1 MITSTCLRAK
11 LSAISMSKLKGDRQ
25 MKNKPA
31 IWIVTILQA
40 LPVPISLF
48 TILGSIISLANIG
61 VLYDASP
68 FLALVSV
75 LFMVFAA
82 IYPEIFAA
90 STFITFFK
98 KKLSVISFLPAL
110 HMIITLALF
119 VAWISLEK
127 IYL

>member
-1 MITSTCLRAK
+1 
-11 LSAISMSKLKGDRQ
+11 

-68 FLALVSV
+68 FLALVHPRCSQR
-75 LFMVFAA
+75 LGRFD
-82 IYPEIFAA
+82 
-90 STFITFFK
+90 
-98 KKLSVISFLPAL
+98 
-110 HMIITLALF
+110 
-119 VAWISLEK
+119 
-127 IYL
+127 

>member
-1 MITSTCLRAK
+1 
-11 LSAISMSKLKGDRQ
+11 

-68 FLALVSV
+68 ILALVSV

-98 KKLSVISFLPAL
+98 KKLSVISFLPTL
-110 HMIITLALF
+110 HIIITLVLF